1 MADNKVSINIKV
13 NMDSSDVKSGLQ
25 ESTLSFDKF
34 ENTIKKSL
42 DSVSSNFSKYTDDS
56 TKNLQDMLNS
66 IFDDI
71 KKNID
76 DIKSSKFLSKDQFDE
91 IEAYRDMLNDVVDI
105 VKKGMMPEVQADD
118 TIKNLRTITEYLGY
132 IEKFNDKL
140 KVTSKVEELTS
151 KGVTGFEK
159 IKELISDTTEASV
172 SLDKSFEKNSETI
185 EKENEAARKYMDT
198 FTNGWESGFEK
209 SFKSLEKNQDDA
221 LEKWVKGLDEHKTTF
236 QETLDAEAAMVKDA
250 KASINDNSW
259 GSLIDSNVGDNV
271 SFDVPGFGD
280 NSSDNNYNVVRT
292 FADEFKDTLGDI
304 SKYTSGIVDDF
315 NAVSA
320 ISKTIEITSKIIKAY
335 FEEWNNSF
343 DKVVDSSKSIAV
355 TLGEKLKES
364 LLSIV
369 DLSEKIASGIASG
382 FGAAV
387 EDIEQLVSAL
397 GDASVKM
404 KELADAGVDL
414 NNKYFKLSRI
424 LGSDKISDGTSVLGS
439 LAAMY
444 GLDADNLIDGF
455 SSIESMLTK
464 IGLASK
470 DTAASVSKM
479 ALDLS
484 AASGEDFGAIS
495 NKLMSAVTMGYVGN
509 NNIISRLLF
518 NTEAE
523 KKAFKSLNTE
533 VERANFI
540 FSRMNRV
547 QGAMSDYM
555 NTAQGRIRA
564 MNEALSSLKG
574 NVSRLSMG
582 LLQTLAPV
590 LTRIIKL
597 VDYVIQ
603 RLTTLFKLD
612 IAAYSTAGGYGGL
625 AGDGGYTSDDNSN
638 KKKDKD
644 NSSKKKDEA
653 SKKNKELAKSIKEVN
668 DAAKEAS
675 RSVASFDDV
684 IQLPENNDTLMDS
697 LDDLD
702 DIDSDL
708 LDNIDD
714 IEDLVDALDEISE
727 IPLFNGGFNFGDL
740 IPDNVDEKFEKI
752 KDALSSIFDLMEK
765 GQFFAAGSKLNKLLQ
780 GLLDDVPWDKIK
792 DKVRSVAADL
802 SQFLNGFFGDEALGY
817 KLGNFLAQTIN
828 TAFEFLYTFLKNTNF
843 GEIGEFLAEEFIGFW
858 ENIDS
863 AKIGDSIAAAI
874 TDAFKFVKGFV
885 DDLLAEKIFNDVPRE
900 IDTGFELIGYKIA
913 DGINHMFDGVD
924 SDEIV
929 STITKLI
936 DGIISLFS
944 TLFETLDQEGI
955 GDKLWGVIDGILGY
969 VVDNFDSWL
978 SSIVTDLS
986 SKINGLFSRLDGN
999 KLGAGIGT
1007 LISSI
1012 INNVGNLLKSI
1023 DFNEIG
1029 STIGKTIQ
1037 GILKS
1042 IDPVQLA
1049 DDIFMLLD
1057 AIFDT
1062 VGAIFEEVDTQE
1074 LIEKFGVFLDRLFG
1088 DIVANSDEWA
1098 ADIKPL
1104 TDLIIGLIDKF
1115 FESFDSSHLLAAIQT
1130 FLDESGIFDLISR
1143 WAEAEFQIAVEKF
1156 FIKLPG
1162 VLEKFGPVITT
1173 VIGGLVGLLFGP
1185 LGALIGA
1192 ALGLITG
1199 TVIKYKDDIAAWLV
1213 EAGKFI
1219 GGYFVSL
1226 WEDIK
1231 SIGASIREAID
1242 TFIENIFDG
1251 IKSLFT
1257 DADDEVDKDSKESG
1271 ENMVKSVKGS
1281 IGDVFMKWLNDH
1293 GFNIGE
1299 KIDKIVKSAKEK
1311 IAAVGSWFKEK
1322 LDAFKDFVGGI
1333 RDGIDDTVESI
1344 VDLFKDMWDA
1354 LCDFLNPEKIAAKG
1368 REFIGGFLDGVA
1380 EAWQAVKDF
1389 FSSLKLPEIHISAP
1403 SVSSPS
1409 VKVNVPKMA
1418 TGGIVTSSTFAQ
1430 IGEAGREAVLPL
1442 DSNTAW
1448 MDGLAEK
1455 ISSRMISNSS
1465 TDSNTVNIDISS
1477 INKDIYTRSEMLEF
1491 GRQVIEA
1498 LKLCGFN
1505 VAVY

>member
-1 MADNKVSINIKV
+1 MADNKVMINIKA
-13 NMDSSDVKSGLQ
+13 NMDASSTTNGLKKINDELKETSSTINKINT
-25 ESTLSFDKF
+25 ESESS
-34 ENTIKKSL
+34 KKS
-42 DSVSSNFSKYTDDS
+42 
-56 TKNLQDMLNS
+56 
-66 IFDDI
+66 
-71 KKNID
+71 ID
-76 DIKSSKFLSKDQFDE
+76 E
-91 IEAYRDMLNDVVDI
+91 EA
-105 VKKGMMPEVQADD
+105 
-118 TIKNLRTITEYLGY
+118 
-132 IEKFNDKL
+132 
-140 KVTSKVEELTS
+140 
-151 KGVTGFEK
+151 
-159 IKELISDTTEASV
+159 ASV
-172 SLDKSFEKNSETI
+172 ARAREAVQQMLHVHEETRGSI
-185 EKENEAARKYMDT
+185 EKENEAAKKYAET
-198 FTNGWESGFEK
+198 LTNGWEKGFEK
-209 SFKSLEKNQDDA
+209 SFSFKKALDD
-221 LEKWVKGLDEHKTTF
+221 EI
-236 QETLDAEAAMVKDA
+236 
-250 KASINDNSW
+250 ASINEAQNKLNELKSNNNDW
-259 GSLIDSNVGDNV
+259 GSLIDSSASDNV
-271 SFDVPGFGD
+271 SFDIPGFGD
-280 NSSDNNYNVVRT
+280 NNSDNNYTVVRT

-414 NNKYFKLSRI
+414 NNKYYKLSRI
-424 LGSDKISDGTSVLGS
+424 LGSDKVSDGTSVLGS

-455 SSIESMLTK
+455 NNIESMLTK

-495 NKLMSAVTMGYVGN
+495 NKLMSAVTMGYVSN
-509 NNIISRLLF
+509 NSIITRLLF
-518 NTEAE
+518 NTEEE

-564 MNEALSSLKG
+564 MNEALSSLQG
-574 NVSRLSMG
+574 NVSRLGMG

-612 IAAYSTAGGYGGL
+612 IAAYSTAGNYGGL
-625 AGDGGYTSDDNSN
+625 AGDGGYVSDDNSN
-638 KKKDKD
+638 KNKDNSSKKKDD
-644 NSSKKKDEA
+644 SSKKKDEA

-702 DIDSDL
+702 DLDDIDSDL

-727 IPLFNGGFNFGDL
+727 IPLLNGGFNFGDL

-780 GLLDDVPWDKIK
+780 GLLDDVPWDSIK

-802 SQFLNGFFGDEALGY
+802 SQFLNGFFSDEELGY

-828 TAFEFLYTFLKNTNF
+828 TAFEFVYTFLKNTNF

-885 DDLLAEKIFNDVPRE
+885 DDLLAEKIFDDVPRE

-913 DGINHMFDGVD
+913 DGINHMFDGLD

-929 STITKLI
+929 STITNLI

-955 GDKLWGVIDGILGY
+955 GDKLWGIIDGILGY
-969 VVDNFDSWL
+969 VVDNFDIWL

-999 KLGAGIGT
+999 KIGAGIGT
-1007 LISSI
+1007 IISSI

-1037 GILKS
+1037 GILNS

-1088 DIVANSDEWA
+1088 DIVENSDEWA

-1104 TDLIIGLIDKF
+1104 TDLIIGLIDTF

-1143 WAEAEFQIAVEKF
+1143 WAEAKFQIAVEKF

-1173 VIGGLVGLLFGP
+1173 VIGGFVGMFFGP
-1185 LGALIGA
+1185 LGAAIGA

-1199 TVIKYKDDIAAWLV
+1199 IVIKYKDEIAAWLV

-1219 GGYFVSL
+1219 GGYFASI

-1231 SIGASIREAID
+1231 SIGATIWDGFKS
-1242 TFIENIFDG
+1242 FINNILGG
-1251 IKSLFT
+1251 IASLFT

-1281 IGDVFMKWLNDH
+1281 IGDVLLKWLNGH
-1293 GFNIGE
+1293 GFNISE
-1299 KIDKIVKSAKEK
+1299 KIDKIVKSLKEK
-1311 IAAVGSWFKEK
+1311 VTKVGDWFKDKFEK
-1322 LDAFKDFVGGI
+1322 FKNFVGGI
-1333 RDGIDDTVESI
+1333 RDGIDDTVEDI
-1344 VDLFKDMWDA
+1344 IDFFKDMWDA
-1354 LCDFLNPEKIAAKG
+1354 ICDFLNPEKLAAKG
-1368 REFIGGFLDGVA
+1368 SEFIGGFFDGVA

-1389 FSSLKLPEIHISAP
+1389 FGSLKLPEIHIP
-1403 SVSSPS
+1403 SPSISSPS

-1418 TGGIVTSSTFAQ
+1418 TGGIVTSSSFVNV
-1430 IGEAGREAVLPL
+1430 GEAGKEAILPL

>member
-1 MADNKVSINIKV
+1 MADNKVMINIKA
-13 NMDSSDVKSGLQ
+13 NMDASSTTNGLKKINDELKETSSTIDKINTESG
-25 ESTLSFDKF
+25 SS
-34 ENTIKKSL
+34 KKS
-42 DSVSSNFSKYTDDS
+42 
-56 TKNLQDMLNS
+56 
-66 IFDDI
+66 
-71 KKNID
+71 ID
-76 DIKSSKFLSKDQFDE
+76 E
-91 IEAYRDMLNDVVDI
+91 EA
-105 VKKGMMPEVQADD
+105 
-118 TIKNLRTITEYLGY
+118 
-132 IEKFNDKL
+132 
-140 KVTSKVEELTS
+140 
-151 KGVTGFEK
+151 
-159 IKELISDTTEASV
+159 ASV
-172 SLDKSFEKNSETI
+172 ARAREAVQQMLHVHEETRGTI
-185 EKENEAARKYMDT
+185 EKENEAAKKYAET
-198 FTNGWESGFEK
+198 LTNGWEKGFEK
-209 SFKSLEKNQDDA
+209 SFSFKKALDD
-221 LEKWVKGLDEHKTTF
+221 EID
-236 QETLDAEAAMVKDA
+236 
-250 KASINDNSW
+250 SINEAQNKLNELKSNNNDW
-259 GSLIDSNVGDNV
+259 GSLVDSSASDNV
-271 SFDVPGFGD
+271 SFDIPGFGD
-280 NSSDNNYNVVRT
+280 NNSDNNYTVVRT

-320 ISKTIEITSKIIKAY
+320 VSKTIEITSKIIKAY

-414 NNKYFKLSRI
+414 NDKYYKLSRI
-424 LGSDKISDGTSVLGS
+424 LGSDKVSDGTSVLGS

-495 NKLMSAVTMGYVGN
+495 NKLMSAVTMGYVSN
-509 NNIISRLLF
+509 NSIITRLLF

-612 IAAYSTAGGYGGL
+612 IAAYSAAGGYGGL
-625 AGDGGYTSDDNSN
+625 AGDGGYVSDNNNNNNNN
-638 KKKDKD
+638 KKKDD
-644 NSSKKKDEA
+644 SSKKKDEA
-653 SKKNKELAKSIKEVN
+653 SKKNKDLAKSIKEVN

-675 RSVASFDDV
+675 KSVASFDDV
-684 IQLPENNDTLMDS
+684 IQLPENNNTLMDS

-780 GLLDDVPWDKIK
+780 GLLDDVPWDSIK

-802 SQFLNGFFGDEALGY
+802 SQFLNGFFGDEELGY

-863 AKIGDSIAAAI
+863 AKIGDTIAAAI

-885 DDLLAEKIFNDVPRE
+885 DDLLAEQLFDDVPRE

-944 TLFETLDQEGI
+944 TLFETIDKEGI
-955 GDKLWGVIDGILGY
+955 GDKLWGIIDGILGY

-986 SKINGLFSRLDGN
+986 SKINGLFSRLDGD
-999 KLGAGIGT
+999 KIGAGIGT

-1037 GILKS
+1037 GILNG

-1062 VGAIFEEVDTQE
+1062 VGALFEEVDTQE

-1104 TDLIIGLIDKF
+1104 TDLIIGLIDTF
-1115 FESFDSSHLLAAIQT
+1115 FESFDSSHLLSAIQT
-1130 FLDESGIFDLISR
+1130 FLDKSGIFDLISR

-1281 IGDVFMKWLNDH
+1281 IGDVLLKWLNDH
-1293 GFNIGE
+1293 GFNISE
-1299 KIDKIVKSAKEK
+1299 KIDKIVKSVKEK

-1322 LDAFKDFVGGI
+1322 FDAFKDFVGGI
-1333 RDGIDDTVESI
+1333 RDGIDDTVEGI
-1344 VDLFKDMWDA
+1344 VNLFKDMWDA

-1368 REFIGGFLDGVA
+1368 KEFIGGFLDGVA

-1418 TGGIVTSSTFAQ
+1418 TGGIVTSSSFVNV
-1430 IGEAGREAVLPL
+1430 GEAGREAILPL

-1465 TDSNTVNIDISS
+1465 TESNNVNIDISS